1 MVVRLRTGKA
11 IRGALSYNERKV
23 AKGQA
28 DLILASGFSCDIKRL
43 GFNEKLRRFESLTER
58 NEWVKTNTLHLSLN
72 FSPKENL
79 SPEKMQMIAI
89 DYMNRIGFGE
99 QPFLVYRHR
108 DANHP
113 HIHIVTT
120 NVQGSGRRISMHNL
134 GKLKSEP
141 ARKAIEEQFNL
152 VKAET
157 GKKQQLPP
165 PTALEL
171 LPAKYGKEETKHTIT
186 NILGEILRTY
196 KFTNLTELNIILRQ
210 RNIIADRGAV
220 NSRMYSKG
228 GLVYSLLDENGYRTG
243 VPIKASDIYGGP
255 ILKSLEEKFPA
266 NGLRKMITAK
276 FARSAVFYN
285 LSHTHTM
292 REFSEKLRTR
302 NISLHFDRGLAGNI
316 QTVYFIDNRNKAVYT
331 NEELG
336 VPITDMLRLQA
347 PGQTTTPKLPP
358 ATQRN
363 KKRQKKNL
371 RSPHPFDHFGT
382 FSTQGVIDMLL
393 RPERGG
399 GGSSGVSPKKKKKRK
414 RPPL

>member
-23 AKGQA
+23 AKGHA

-43 GFNEKLRRFESLTER
+43 NFTEKLRRFESLTER

-72 FSPKENL
+72 FSPKEEL
-79 SPEKMQMIAI
+79 STEKMQLIAI
-89 DYMNRIGFGE
+89 DYLNRIGFGE
-99 QPFLVYRHR
+99 QPFLVYKHK

-113 HIHIVTT
+113 HLHIVTT
-120 NVQGSGRRISMHNL
+120 NVQANGRRISMHNL

-152 VKAET
+152 VRAET
-157 GKKQQLPP
+157 GKKQQVPP
-165 PTALEL
+165 PTALDL
-171 LPAKYGKEETKHTIT
+171 LPAKYGKEETKHAIT
-186 NILGEILRTY
+186 NILGEVLRTY
-196 KFTNLTELNIILRQ
+196 KFGNLTELNIILRQ
-210 RNIIADRGAV
+210 RNIVADRGAI

-255 ILKSLEEKFPA
+255 ILKTLEQKFPA
-266 NGLRKMITAK
+266 NVLRKMITAK

-285 LSHTHTM
+285 LSHSNTM

-302 NISLHFDRGLAGNI
+302 NISLHFDRGLAGTI

-336 VPITDMLRLQA
+336 VPIMDVLRLQG

-358 ATQRN
+358 AAQQN

-371 RSPHPFDHFGT
+371 RSSHPFGHFGT
-382 FSTQGVIDMLL
+382 FSTQGVIDILL

-399 GGSSGVSPKKKKKRK
+399 GGSSGGSPKKKKQRK
-414 RPPL
+414 RPRL